1 MITKSLSVDLKKF
14 GILATAIL
22 PGFVDTDLA
31 AHAQGNKLSTK
42 ESVLSMFK
50 VMAQCQ
56 GEEHTGKFYHYN
68 GREMA
73 W

>member
-1 MITKSLSVDLKKF
+1 MITKSLSVDLQKF
-14 GILATAIL
+14 GILATALL

-31 AHAQGNKLSTK
+31 AHAQGNKISTK
-42 ESVLSMFK
+42 DSVLSMFK
-50 VMAQCQ
+50 VMEKCH

-68 GREMA
+68 GRVMP